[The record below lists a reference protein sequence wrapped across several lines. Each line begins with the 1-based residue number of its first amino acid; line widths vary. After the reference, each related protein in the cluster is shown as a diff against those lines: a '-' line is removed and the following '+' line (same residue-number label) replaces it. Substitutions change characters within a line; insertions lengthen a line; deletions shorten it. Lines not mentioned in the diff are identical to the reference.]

1 MRNYYRNYS
10 ISLSPDSPDT
20 DNQAQVIQ
28 VGSVE
33 TAISLIQHGL
43 GYARLPLIFIQ
54 DELNKK
60 TIKQL
65 ITHKKE
71 KEYKFY
77 LYLNKNSFINE
88 NLQSLLS
95 TISYSTNI

>member
-1 MRNYYRNYS
+1 
-10 ISLSPDSPDT
+10 
-20 DNQAQVIQ
+20 
-28 VGSVE
+28 
-33 TAISLIQHGL
+33 
-43 GYARLPLIFIQ
+43 
-54 DELNKK
+54 
-60 TIKQL
+60 
-65 ITHKKE
+65 HKKE